1 MLAVVGDT
9 QSVWQFPWRVR
20 PRLGL
25 QALMVVDASL
35 LNEVSDDGVVGGHVE
50 IPRQDDRQMD
60 RGALSTILT
69 CCLGKLRLLEVGY

>member
-50 IPRQDDRQMD
+50 IPCQDDRQMD

-69 CCLGKLRLLEVGY
+69 CCLGKLG

>member
-9 QSVWQFPWRVR
+9 QSVWQFPWRVV

-25 QALMVVDASL
+25 QGLKVVDASL

-50 IPRQDDRQMD
+50 IPCQYDRQMD
-60 RGALSTILT
+60 RGAVSTILT
-69 CCLGKLRLLEVGY
+69 CRLGKLR